1 MSIEPILIVGA
12 GPAGLVLALSLLQN
26 GVAVRI
32 IDKAKTYRIGER
44 GAGIM
49 PRTLEV
55 HNILGTLTD
64 VYNKSKPLPFT
75 RVYGPPEGTEVLRTF
90 NMSPYIEPTGPSP
103 YKNPVMLGQ
112 HHHEAILRSHLEKYG
127 CHVEIA
133 TELHSFEQHESHVTA
148 HLVHDDGGKQV
159 TETANFPWMIG
170 TDGARSTVRKQL
182 SLSFL
187 GETRTGEN
195 IVVGDIYVKEGLDSE
210 FCHSWGDP
218 AVKMAFLRPTGQGD
232 NIFAFLIFGKEMDYD
247 KVATCREEVVKAFY
261 EISSRK
267 DIIFGD
273 LTWISNYRPNM
284 RMVDKF
290 REGRVFVAGDAAHCH
305 TPAGGQGMNSSVQD
319 SFNLGWKLALVHKGL
334 APSSLLDSYG
344 TERLPIIA
352 EMLNKS
358 TLLFNQTIKPGA
370 TLGDSSWRRDG
381 DLHQLGVNY
390 RSSPIVI
397 DEAAGESV
405 ASAAY
410 NSGSETE
417 ARAGDRAPEA
427 AGLVDIT
434 NEDKSTSLFK
444 IFGASYHT
452 VLVFSGTV
460 EEHAALAEVSK
471 KLPQDTVRSILIVS
485 TADVVTTS
493 TQHKELFNQ
502 VLLDPQATAFSTY
515 WTPSDSLG
523 VIVVRPDG
531 VIGARVRDV
540 SGLQKYFSG
549 IFLEA

>member
-26 GVAVRI
+26 GVAIRI
-32 IDKAKTYRIGER
+32 IDKAKTHRLGER

-55 HNILGTLTD
+55 YNILGTLAD
-64 VYNKSKPLPFT
+64 VCNKANPLPFF
-75 RVYGPPEGTEVLRTF
+75 RVYGPPGGTEALNTF
-90 NMSPYIEPTGPSP
+90 PMSPYMEPTGPCP
-103 YKNPVMLGQ
+103 YKNPVVLGQ
-112 HHHEAILRSHLEKYG
+112 HHHEAILRAHLEKYG

-148 HLVHDDGGKQV
+148 HLVHDNGEKQV
-159 TETANFPWMIG
+159 TETANFPWLIG
-170 TDGARSTVRKQL
+170 ADGARSIVRKQL
-182 SLSFL
+182 GLSFL

-195 IVVGDIYVKEGLDSE
+195 IVLGDIYVKEGLDSE
-210 FCHSWGDP
+210 FWHNWGD
-218 AVKMAFLRPTGQGD
+218 ASSKMASLRPTGQGD
-232 NIFAFLIFGKEMDYD
+232 NIFAFLIFGKEIDYD
-247 KVATCREEVVKAFY
+247 KVATGREDVVKTFY
-261 EISSRK
+261 EISGRK

-273 LTWISNYRPNM
+273 LIWISNYRPNM

-290 REGRVFVAGDAAHCH
+290 HEGRVFVAGDAAHCH

-334 APSSLLDSYG
+334 APPSLLDSYD
-344 TERLPIIA
+344 TERLPVIA

-358 TLLFNQTIKPGA
+358 TLLFKQTIKPGA
-370 TLGDSSWRRDG
+370 TLSDSGWRRDG
-381 DLHQLGVNY
+381 DLQQLGVNY
-390 RSSPIVI
+390 RSSPIVV
-397 DEAAGESV
+397 DEEASESV
-405 ASAAY
+405 APAAY

-427 AGLVDIT
+427 ADLVDIT
-434 NEDKSTSLFK
+434 NEDKTTSLFK

-452 VLVFSGTV
+452 ILIFSGTV
-460 EEHAALAEVSK
+460 EEHAALAEASK
-471 KLPQDTVRSILIVS
+471 KLPKDTVRSILITS
-485 TADVVTTS
+485 TADGVT
-493 TQHKELFNQ
+493 TQHKDLFSQ
-502 VLLDPQATAFSTY
+502 VLLDPQHIAFSTY

-523 VIVVRPDG
+523 VVVVRPDG